1 MITAVPRE
9 RASWRHGRRRFLG
22 ALGAS
27 SLALGSRV
35 GAGGQG
41 VSQGSRMTW
50 DVIVVGAG
58 VFGAWTARQLRAA
71 GRSVLLVD
79 QYGPANARAS
89 SGGESRAIR
98 MSYGPD
104 EIYTRFSQRS
114 LGLWKS
120 LFAELGRPELFQRT
134 GVLWMT
140 RGEDPAATASLRALA
155 AAGIP
160 HERLAEHELRRR
172 YPQIAVV
179 EGGSAIF
186 EPESGVLLARRA
198 VHAVVIDALRRGVE
212 YRVAAIA
219 PPSGEGRLEEL
230 RTTTG
235 EAIRAGAFVLAC
247 GPWLDRV
254 APRALAGRIFPT
266 RQQVF
271 FFGVPRGDARFAPPA
286 MPTWI
291 DFGQGF
297 YGMPDLEGRGF
308 KLADDRH
315 GPAFDP
321 DTGER
326 VATADALAEARAFMA
341 ERFPGMRGAPLLEA
355 RVCQYEN
362 TSNGDFVIDRH
373 PGFDNVWLCGGGSGH
388 GFKHGPAVGEFT
400 AARVLKGDAT
410 DPRFTLA
417 SKQTEQRR
425 SVH

>member
-1 MITAVPRE
+1 MSGTSAR
-9 RASWRHGRRRFLG
+9 
-22 ALGAS
+22 
-27 SLALGSRV
+27 
-35 GAGGQG
+35 
-41 VSQGSRMTW
+41 TW
-50 DVIVVGAG
+50 DVVVVGAG
-58 VFGAWTARQLRAA
+58 CFGAWTAWQLRAA

-104 EIYTRFSQRS
+104 EIYTRFSARS
-114 LGLWKS
+114 LTIWKA
-120 LFAELGRPELFQRT
+120 LFVEIGRPELFQRT
-134 GVLWMT
+134 GVLWMAK
-140 RGEDPAATASLRALA
+140 GETPDAAASLRALA

-160 HERLAEHELRRR
+160 HERLGEDELRRR
-172 YPQIAVV
+172 YPQIVVV

-186 EPESGVLLARRA
+186 EPDSGVLMARRA
-198 VHAVVIDALRRGVE
+198 VQAVVAEAVRRGVD
-212 YRVAAIA
+212 YRVATVE
-219 PPSGEGRLEEL
+219 PPAADNRLAAL
-230 RTTTG
+230 RTADG
-235 EAIRAGAFVLAC
+235 ESLAAAAFVFAC
-247 GPWLDRV
+247 GPWLPKV
-254 APRALAGRIFPT
+254 APRALGGRIFPT

-271 FFGVPRGDARFAPPA
+271 FFGVPRGDTRFAPPA

-308 KLADDRH
+308 KIANDQH

-326 VATADALAEARAFMA
+326 VATPDALAEARAFM
-341 ERFPGMRGAPLLEA
+341 EQRFPGMRGAPLVES

-400 AARVLKGDAT
+400 AERVMKGDAT
-410 DPRFTLA
+410 HPRFTLT
-417 SKQTEQRR
+417 SKQTEQKR

>member
-1 MITAVPRE
+1 MSGTSAR
-9 RASWRHGRRRFLG
+9 
-22 ALGAS
+22 
-27 SLALGSRV
+27 
-35 GAGGQG
+35 
-41 VSQGSRMTW
+41 TW
-50 DVIVVGAG
+50 DVVVVGAG
-58 VFGAWTARQLRAA
+58 CFGAWTAWQLRAA

-104 EIYTRFSQRS
+104 EIYTRFSARS
-114 LGLWKS
+114 LTIWKA
-120 LFAELGRPELFQRT
+120 LFVEIGRPELFQRT
-134 GVLWMT
+134 GVLWMAK
-140 RGEDPAATASLRALA
+140 GETPDAAASLRALA

-160 HERLAEHELRRR
+160 HERLGEDELRRR
-172 YPQIAVV
+172 YPQIVVV

-186 EPESGVLLARRA
+186 EPDSGVLMARRA
-198 VHAVVIDALRRGVE
+198 VQAVVAEAVRRGVD
-212 YRVAAIA
+212 YRVATVE
-219 PPSGEGRLEEL
+219 PPAADNRLAAL
-230 RTTTG
+230 RTADG
-235 EAIRAGAFVLAC
+235 ESLAAAAFVFAC
-247 GPWLDRV
+247 GPWLPKV
-254 APRALAGRIFPT
+254 APRALGGRIFPT

-271 FFGVPRGDARFAPPA
+271 FFGVPRGDTRFAPPA

-308 KLADDRH
+308 KIANDQH

-326 VATADALAEARAFMA
+326 VATPDALAEARAFM
-341 ERFPGMRGAPLLEA
+341 EQRFPGMRGAPLVEA

-400 AARVLKGDAT
+400 AERVMKGDAT
-410 DPRFTLA
+410 HPRFTLT
-417 SKQTEQRR
+417 SKQTEQKR

>member
-1 MITAVPRE
+1 MTGTSPR
-9 RASWRHGRRRFLG
+9 
-22 ALGAS
+22 
-27 SLALGSRV
+27 
-35 GAGGQG
+35 
-41 VSQGSRMTW
+41 TW
-50 DVIVVGAG
+50 DVVVVGAG
-58 VFGAWTARQLRAA
+58 CFGAWTAWQLRAA

-104 EIYTRFSQRS
+104 ELYTRFSARS
-114 LGLWKS
+114 LALWKT
-120 LFAELGRPELFQRT
+120 FFGEIGRPELFQRT
-134 GVLWMT
+134 GVLWMSK
-140 RGEDPAATASLRALA
+140 GEAPDAAASLRALA

-160 HERLAEHELRRR
+160 HERLAEDELRRR
-172 YPQIAVV
+172 FPQIVV
-179 EGGSAIF
+179 VDGGSAIF
-186 EPESGVLLARRA
+186 EPDSGVLMARRA
-198 VHAVVIDALRRGVE
+198 VQAVVAEAVRRGVD
-212 YRVAAIA
+212 YRVATIE
-219 PPSGEGRLEEL
+219 PPAGDNRLAAL
-230 RTTTG
+230 RTADG
-235 EAIRAGAFVLAC
+235 ESLAASAFVFAC
-247 GPWLDRV
+247 GPWLPKV
-254 APRALAGRIFPT
+254 TPRALGGRIFPT

-271 FFGVPRGDARFAPPA
+271 FFGVPRGDTRFAPPA

-297 YGMPDLEGRGF
+297 YGMPDLESRGF
-308 KLADDRH
+308 KIANDQH

-326 VATADALAEARAFMA
+326 VPTPEALAEARAFMQ
-341 ERFPGMRGAPLLEA
+341 ERFPGMRGAPLVEA

-400 AARVLKGDAT
+400 AERVLKGDAT
-410 DPRFTLA
+410 HQRFTLA
-417 SKQTEQRR
+417 SKQTEQKR